1 MKGCIE
7 MREKLLQ
14 KKVIIIVLLF
24 FFSLISV
31 TYAIFKDSILG
42 SSSVTLATWDVTLNQ
57 ANVNNSLFV
66 ISEPHEV
73 IANYTLNVTSVSEV
87 SIVYSIILDNLPSG
101 VSVSLDGVNYVAENN
116 HKVVFTNGTF
126 TIPYNDSTKTRQHL
140 LYFKA
145 STTAEYVNNIEVNV
159 SVDAKQMV

>member
-1 MKGCIE
+1 
-7 MREKLLQ
+7 MRKKILQ
-14 KKVIIIVLLF
+14 NKIIIIALLF

-31 TYAIFKDSILG
+31 TYAVFKDSILG
-42 SSSVTLATWDVTLNQ
+42 SSSVTLATWEVTLNQ
-57 ANVNNSLFV
+57 GNVNNSLFV

-73 IANYTLNVTSVSEV
+73 TANYTLNVNSVSEV

-101 VSVSLDGVNYVAENN
+101 VSVSLDGVNYVAESN
-116 HKVVFTNGTF
+116 HKVVFTNVD
-126 TIPYNDSTKTRQHL
+126 TIPYNDTTKTRQHL

-159 SVDAKQMV
+159 SVDAKQLV